1 MNDKARL
8 TTPHG
13 ETELPIHEGT
23 MGPAAIGIDRLYR
36 ELHYLTYDP
45 GFVSTAACK
54 SAITFI
60 DGEQGVLLY
69 RGYPIE
75 QLAEQSSFLEVAYLL
90 LYGELPTQ
98 SQLDEFS
105 DIITHHTMLNE
116 NLRDF
121 FRGFYHD
128 AHPMA
133 IMVGV
138 VGSLSAF
145 YHDSLDIH
153 DPRHREIAAHRL
165 IAKMP
170 TIAAAS
176 YKHSIGEPFIYPDNS
191 LSYTG
196 NLLKMMFAVPSEP
209 YEVDPVAERA
219 LDLIFILHADHE
231 QNASTSTVRVAGSSG
246 ANPFACIASG
256 IAALWGP
263 AHGGANEAVLTM
275 LEEIGTPERIPEFIA
290 RAKDR
295 KDPFRLMGFGHRV
308 YKNYDPRARIIRKM
322 CHEVLD
328 KLGDANDPLFEL
340 ALKLE
345 EIALADEYFIER
357 KLYPNV
363 DFYSGIIYRALKIPT
378 KLFTVMFAIARTVG
392 WVAQW
397 MEMIQDPEQRIS
409 RPRQLYVG
417 PVQRDYVPIEI
428 RKASEVSS

>member
-1 MNDKARL
+1 MNDKVRL
-8 TTPHG
+8 TTPNG
-13 ETELPIHEGT
+13 SAELPIHEGT
-23 MGPAAIGIDRLYR
+23 LGPSAIGIDRLYR
-36 ELHYLTYDP
+36 DLHYLTYDP

-75 QLAEQSSFLEVAYLL
+75 QLAEQSNFLEVAYLL

-98 SQLDEFS
+98 EQLDTFR

-153 DPRHREIAAHRL
+153 NPRHREIAAHRL

-176 YKHSIGEPFIYPDNS
+176 YKHSIGEPYIYPDNS
-191 LSYTG
+191 LSYVG

-246 ANPFACIASG
+246 ANPFACVASG

-263 AHGGANEAVLTM
+263 AHGGANEAVLNM
-275 LEEIGTPERIPEFIA
+275 LEEIGTPENIPKYIA
-290 RAKDR
+290 RAK
-295 KDPFRLMGFGHRV
+295 
-308 YKNYDPRARIIRKM
+308 
-322 CHEVLD
+322 
-328 KLGDANDPLFEL
+328 
-340 ALKLE
+340 
-345 EIALADEYFIER
+345 
-357 KLYPNV
+357 
-363 DFYSGIIYRALKIPT
+363 
-378 KLFTVMFAIARTVG
+378 
-392 WVAQW
+392 
-397 MEMIQDPEQRIS
+397 
-409 RPRQLYVG
+409 
-417 PVQRDYVPIEI
+417 
-428 RKASEVSS
+428 